1 MTKYYS
7 YIEKRPDTM
16 GNLLLPDDAPQLDDK
31 RREKTKLEERQVLG
45 RVGLT
50 LCVCMHS
57 KRENSSGETWAPVS
71 LVDGKWRRQ

>member
-1 MTKYYS
+1 MMKYYS

-16 GNLLLPDDAPQLDDK
+16 VNLLLPDDAPQLDDK

-50 LCVCMHS
+50 LCVCVCIVNERIHHEKLGPQS
-57 KRENSSGETWAPVS
+57 H
-71 LVDGKWRRQ
+71 